1 MKRFQLFTV
10 ISLSLPIVMGAV
22 GCKRGNG
29 DGDGVYPENF
39 NAIGDAGRVAYIMRN
54 AEPDSVA
61 RFIYDGALGKLQ
73 GAKIDTLGVAITYV
87 NEKYTGEKLDKY
99 YIAAENL
106 KARMS
111 LADKMRVYTMEGYED
126 PEGVGFTLG
135 LEYMQNIR
143 ERNLQVDDIRTE
155 IEAFRKATRQDPQT
169 FNRFLIGFKTVL
181 KNDRNKDLPMAVYN
195 AFIDY
200 K

>member
-1 MKRFQLFTV
+1 MKRFQLFSV
-10 ISLSLPIVMGAV
+10 FFLSLSVLMCVCS
-22 GCKRGNG
+22 CKRGNG
-29 DGDGVYPENF
+29 DDGPYPANF
-39 NAIGDAGRVAYIMRN
+39 NSIGDAGRVAYIMRV

-61 RFIYDGALGKLQ
+61 RFVYNAALGKVE
-73 GAKIDTLGVAITYV
+73 GTRIDTLGVAITYV

-99 YIAAENL
+99 YIAAENM
-106 KARMS
+106 KAMMS
-111 LADKMRVYTMEGYED
+111 LADKMKVYTMEGYED

-143 ERNLQVDDIRTE
+143 ERNLQVEDIRKE
-155 IEAFRKATRQDPQT
+155 IEDFRKAMRKDPQT
-169 FNRFLIGFKTVL
+169 FDRFIIGFKTVL
-181 KNDRNKDLPMAVYN
+181 KNDRNKDLPMAIYN